1 MIFLD
6 PASKIHKNKLIL
18 PSKYWTSTICDAS
31 NITSEIIHD
40 FSKIE
45 FGITW
50 FVSRNIFL
58 KDKNEIIAIG
68 VIIKIAAGIP

>member
-1 MIFLD
+1 M
-6 PASKIHKNKLIL
+6 
-18 PSKYWTSTICDAS
+18 
-31 NITSEIIHD
+31 TSEIIHD

-58 KDKNEIIAIG
+58 KDKNEITAIG